1 MVQKEKKNWTVMDL
15 LEWTT
20 GYLSQKDFLNP
31 RLNVEWLLG
40 DTLGYKRV
48 ELYMNADRP
57 LSTNEL
63 SIFKEKL
70 NRRLQHEPLQYIVG
84 ATEFMGLVF
93 NVTPGVL
100 IPRPD
105 TEILIEKTL
114 EICKSYSESLRIL
127 DIGTGSGAIAVSLAH
142 FLKRKRNDFLITA
155 IDQSEEA
162 LAVAK
167 MNAEKN
173 GTLSIIDFRS
183 CDIFDTMDR
192 YHHSFDVI
200 VSNPPYI
207 SAKEF
212 EMLPEEIRNFEP
224 EKALRGGDDGL
235 DFYRRIAAVATELFK
250 SSDQPHFLVLE
261 IGYDQAEAVQKI
273 LIENHFHEV
282 DIINDFE
289 DHPRVAIA
297 TMLTL

>member
-1 MVQKEKKNWTVMDL
+1 MVQKEKKIWTVLDL

-20 GYLSQKDFLNP
+20 GFLSQKSFANP

-63 SIFKEKL
+63 SAFKEKL

-84 ATEFMGLVF
+84 ATEFMGLAF
-93 NVTPGVL
+93 NVSPDVL

-105 TEILIEKTL
+105 TEILVEKTL
-114 EICKSYSESLRIL
+114 EICKLFSDSIHML
-127 DIGTGSGAIAVSLAH
+127 DIGTGSGAIAVSLAY
-142 FLKRKRNDFLITA
+142 FLKRKRGDFSITA
-155 IDQSEEA
+155 IDQSEAA
-162 LAVAK
+162 LRVAK

-173 GTLSIIDFRS
+173 GMLSLIDFRL
-183 CDIFDTMDR
+183 CDIMENIDSLG
-192 YHHSFDVI
+192 HSFDVI

-207 SAKEF
+207 SANEF
-212 EMLPEEIRNFEP
+212 DLLPEEIRNFEP

-235 DFYRRIAAVATELFK
+235 AFYRRIAAIAGKLFK
-250 SSDQPHFLVLE
+250 TSGQRRFLVLE
-261 IGYDQAEAVQKI
+261 IGYDQAEAVKKI
-273 LIENHFHEV
+273 LIENYFHEV

-289 DHPRVAIA
+289 NHPRVVIA
-297 TMLTL
+297 TM